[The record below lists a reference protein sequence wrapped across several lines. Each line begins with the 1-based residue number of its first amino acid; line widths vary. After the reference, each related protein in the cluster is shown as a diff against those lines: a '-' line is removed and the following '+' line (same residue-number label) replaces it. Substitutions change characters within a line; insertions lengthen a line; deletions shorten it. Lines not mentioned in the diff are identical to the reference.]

1 MQPVPHPRSAKPS
14 RPLAS
19 SERARMA
26 IEITGMVLVV
36 VGAFAVTTS
45 PFGVGWAL
53 VTALASGVVFGV
65 AANLGWASV
74 RRQAS
79 QEPVPFV
86 PPPSS
91 TSTRSVIRPVLTL
104 RATASARWVTL
115 VITLVL
121 AGGLI
126 GIGVRGWIISGHVDL
141 LWPQLV
147 IAALFVVNNYF
158 YWSMYIRADDTAIV
172 FKFFVTRRYDRREV
186 VAIRI
191 GRFVVGYYTGSGRR
205 VSFLRP
211 DGSVVFTTTIYW
223 WGKDEL
229 EALAT
234 YLGVPIQVAD

>member
-1 MQPVPHPRSAKPS
+1 
-14 RPLAS
+14 
-19 SERARMA
+19 
-26 IEITGMVLVV
+26 MVLVV

-45 PFGVGWAL
+45 KFGVGWAL
-53 VTALASGVVFGV
+53 VTALAFGVVFGV
-65 AANLGWASV
+65 AANLGWAWL
-74 RRQAS
+74 RKQAS

-91 TSTRSVIRPVLTL
+91 TSTGSAFEPILTL

-115 VITLVL
+115 VISLVL
-121 AGGLI
+121 AGALI

-141 LWPQLV
+141 LWAPTV
-147 IAALFVVNNYF
+147 IAALFVANAYS
-158 YWSMYIRADDTAIV
+158 YWSMYIQADDTAIV
-172 FKFFVTRRYDRREV
+172 FRFVVTRRYDRREV

-191 GRFVVGYYTGSGRR
+191 GRFEVAYYTGSGRR

-211 DGSVVFTTTIYW
+211 DGSVVFTTFFYW

-234 YLGVPIQVAD
+234 YLGVPIQVGE